1 MQPTMFDKVLEELRD
16 PLTFALGA
24 ITIAATY
31 LLGGLLLLI
40 VVLVLY
46 LLLKAIPVG
55 EEGSAGFIVI
65 TRTLVVIISLILLA
79 GNIKP
84 DGAAPLL
91 LLVAS
96 SVSLMRVL
104 LSVKPKIV
112 TESGVLA
119 TSIMFGLI
127 KELNDE
133 AISDIDSAITAAIPT
148 KMMVPTAK
156 VKLLEYIRE
165 QNKDNTWLAYELSVF
180 PEVDWPATI
189 NLIYERA
196 KAILATWQE
205 PS

>member
-16 PLTFALGA
+16 PLTFTLSA

-31 LLGGLLLLI
+31 ILGGLLLLI
-40 VVLVLY
+40 VMLLVY

-65 TRTLVVIISLILLA
+65 TRTLVVIVSLILLA

-96 SVSLMRVL
+96 SISLMRVL
-104 LSVKPKIV
+104 LSVKPGPTRLMSGAASAIIV
-112 TESGVLA
+112 DFLRWVP
-119 TSIMFGLI
+119 
-127 KELNDE
+127 DE
-133 AISDIDSAITAAIPT
+133 VIIDIDSASKAAVQKQRTLQT
-148 KMMVPTAK
+148 KILDHVK
-156 VKLLEYIRE
+156 VRFGENYVALFADL
-165 QNKDNTWLAYELSVF
+165 VF
-180 PEVDWPATI
+180 PQTDWP
-189 NLIYERA
+189 LITRFIDYKA